1 MYQFKYCIDLSQN
14 ISFGKS
20 GVDSTWVL
28 TALSAGLVILGES
41 FESLVDFSQEG
52 SVQSELSAGHFALG
66 FGLGVH
72 LLHQVVSI
80 VLVDF
85 VYSLLKS
92 LLLLV
97 VVLLVQL
104 PHLGL
109 LVDVGFVALFSLG
122 LLEHLLGQVLSH
134 LLLLLS
140 LSLGSFFFK
149 LSLSHFSLI
158 FISAQH
164 LVLVL
169 LLFLHFRKDVV
180 GHFVHELLS
189 AGLSLLH
196 FILSI
201 LLLFLKHAGVVLLS
215 LQVFLSLPLFLLLLP
230 LLVVLVFYEHLLK
243 VLLLLLSLFYLHLSF
258 IFHLLPQPVNILNF
272 LVQLFFV
279 LLPLSAFVLLHLLVS
294 ASFVIHNLIFNG
306 VGFLLFSL
314 LKQLGVL
321 LGHFVVGSVLIA
333 LIILLCFL
341 RVYLFVELFSDQPL
355 SLGISK
361 HCLFLFF
368 EMQKSVELLDGCP
381 LVILVDLAVHLGW
394 RLLRPTQVRLRATPG
409 FGVPL

>member
-1 MYQFKYCIDLSQN
+1 MIYSQN
-14 ISFGKS
+14 ISCGGS
-20 GVDSTWVL
+20 GVDGTWVL
-28 TALSAGLVILGES
+28 ATLSAGLVVLGES
-41 FESLVDFSQEG
+41 LESLVDFSEEG
-52 SVQSELSAGHFALG
+52 SIQSELSARHFALG
-66 FGLGVH
+66 LGLGVH

-109 LVDVGFVALFSLG
+109 LVDVGFVALFSLS
-122 LLEHLLGQVLSH
+122 LLEDLLSQVLSH

-158 FISAQH
+158 FISAEH

-169 LLFLHFRKDVV
+169 LLLLHLLQDVV

-201 LLLFLKHAGVVLLS
+201 LLLFLQHAGVVLLS
-215 LQVFLSLPLFLLLLP
+215 LQVFEALPLFLLLLP
-230 LLVVLVFYEHLLK
+230 LLVVLVFYQHLLK

-258 IFHLLPQPVNILNF
+258 IFHLLSQPVNILNF

-306 VGFLLFSL
+306 VRLLLFSL
-314 LKQLGVL
+314 LQQFGVL
-321 LGHFVVGSVLIA
+321 LGHLVVGFVLIV

-341 RVYLFVELFSDQPL
+341 GVDLLVQLLSDQPL
-355 SLGISK
+355 SFGISQ

-394 RLLRPTQVRLRATPG
+394 CLLRPA
-409 FGVPL
+409 